1 MALYK
6 PFNLLF
12 NLDHLMESPEHLQ
25 EWLAILYYYDP
36 IIPVAS
42 LEYTNFHGKVAPV
55 CKIRLFII
63 LVGKK

>member
-1 MALYK
+1 
-6 PFNLLF
+6 
-12 NLDHLMESPEHLQ
+12 MESPEHLQ